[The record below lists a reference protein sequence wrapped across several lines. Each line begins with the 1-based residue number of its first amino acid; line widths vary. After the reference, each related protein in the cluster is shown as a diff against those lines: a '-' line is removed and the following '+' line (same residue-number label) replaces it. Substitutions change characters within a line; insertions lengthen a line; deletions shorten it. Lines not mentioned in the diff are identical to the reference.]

1 MKKSFFK
8 SFAKSSTRTQLFTIA
23 ATLFFLCYSG
33 CTAAHAE
40 VKREGKNFV
49 QVSSR
54 SAAAQPVATPYT
66 WTDSKGKT
74 YPIYLSANG
83 RAYVMRVSGKTGKE
97 YRHYLGEEI
106 SRTICKEMGVEY
118 KEMNTKK
125 KQVKL

>member
-8 SFAKSSTRTQLFTIA
+8 SFAESSPKTQLFTFA
-23 ATLFFLCYSG
+23 FTLFFLIYSG

-54 SAAAQPVATPYT
+54 SAAAQPVATTYT

-74 YPIYLSANG
+74 YPIYLTKNG

-97 YRHYLGEEI
+97 YRYYLSEEI
-106 SRTICKEMGVEY
+106 ARTICSEMGVEY
-118 KEMNTKK
+118 KETTKTK
-125 KQVKL
+125 